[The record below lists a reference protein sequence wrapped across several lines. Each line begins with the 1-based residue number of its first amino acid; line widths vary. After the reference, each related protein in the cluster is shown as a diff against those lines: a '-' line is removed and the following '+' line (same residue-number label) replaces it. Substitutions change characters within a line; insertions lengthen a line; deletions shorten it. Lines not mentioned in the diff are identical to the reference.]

1 MNTTE
6 KTGLMKLGFVKN
18 LKPNT
23 NGENCISVLSKI
35 TGQKVSL
42 KDINEFIESELCKIE
57 YSDQNGNSCTIENG
71 AGGIL
76 RG

>member
-42 KDINEFIESELCKIE
+42 KDINEFIESK
-57 YSDQNGNSCTIENG
+57 
-71 AGGIL
+71 
-76 RG
+76 